1 VFAAVADTRGGIL
14 AENGRV
20 ADVDQQP
27 TDALDAAADL
37 LGRCLADAGLTASD
51 LAGVAAGIP
60 CPLDANTGVVRSPT
74 ILAAWVDLDP
84 ARELAG
90 RIGHPVY
97 VDNDANMGAR
107 GEQRFGAARG
117 CRHFNRYAQPAAAQ
131 AVSIRVAELGLR
143 AELVG
148 AIATALARVA

>member
-1 VFAAVADTRGGIL
+1 MPTLESSARRQSSRRGSTLSRPG
-14 AENGRV
+14 
-20 ADVDQQP
+20 
-27 TDALDAAADL
+27 
-37 LGRCLADAGLTASD
+37 
-51 LAGVAAGIP
+51 
-60 CPLDANTGVVRSPT
+60 
-74 ILAAWVDLDP
+74 
-84 ARELAG
+84 ELAG

-97 VDNDANMGAR
+97 VVNDANMGAR